1 MLGSWIIHLSYFM
14 KTRKQ
19 NDGVIIL
26 SNRLT
31 LSDYIHTDPQQIRN
45 VGLPPP
51 TLLKLKLGLRHSDS
65 VDTADEADRCRPLR
79 VKLILSAYIHGP
91 LHYKWQSFFF
101 CEIYQSQNPPSSM
114 RMSIENGE

>member
-1 MLGSWIIHLSYFM
+1 MLGLWIIHLSYFM

-26 SNRLT
+26 SKRLT

-51 TLLKLKLGLRHSDS
+51 TLLKLGLRHSDS
-65 VDTADEADRCRPLR
+65 LFGAADEADRCRPLR
-79 VKLILSAYIHGP
+79 VKLMLSAYIHDP
-91 LHYKWQSFFF
+91 LHYHFSKKFTSRKTLLHP
-101 CEIYQSQNPPSSM
+101 CA
-114 RMSIENGE
+114 